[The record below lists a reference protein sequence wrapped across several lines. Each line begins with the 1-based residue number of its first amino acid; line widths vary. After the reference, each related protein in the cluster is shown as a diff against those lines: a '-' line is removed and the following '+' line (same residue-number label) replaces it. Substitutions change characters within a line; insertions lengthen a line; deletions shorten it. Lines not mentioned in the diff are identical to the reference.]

1 MKIHLIAIGG
11 SIMHNLAICLQ
22 KAGHN
27 VTGSDDEIYEPARSN
42 LRRYGLLPSSMGWH
56 PEVLSMDLDLVILG
70 MHAKMDNP
78 ELKKARELGLR
89 VVSFPEYIG
98 EHARNQRRVVVSGS
112 HGKTTTTSM
121 ILHVLKYWR
130 YDFDY
135 LVGAQLKG
143 FDTMVSLTSAPL
155 IVIEG
160 DEYLSSCIDRV
171 PKIWHYHPHLAI
183 ITGVAWDHMNVFPT
197 LESYRDAFR
206 GFLERLPLGAKVYYD
221 ADDPFLQAEIPKYKE
236 LTAIAYQSF
245 ESEIVDGTSRIILDG
260 KRQDLK
266 IFGRHNMAN
275 LRAAYLVLRDLG
287 VTADQF
293 LEAIATFEGAAKR
306 LQLLKSV
313 DGHAIF
319 QDFAHAPSKVRAT
332 VSAVKQQF
340 PGRKLTACIELHTY
354 SSLNQKFLPQYCHS
368 LDDADHAIVFYSEHT
383 IQMKGMSRL
392 DPDMIRQAFGRADI
406 EIITSGEDLKT
417 HLESMTWGLHN
428 LLLMSSGTFDGMDIR
443 SLSTL

>member
-42 LRRYGLLPSSMGWH
+42 LMRYGLLPASMGWH
-56 PEVLSMDLDLVILG
+56 PEALSMDLDLVILG

-78 ELKKARELGLR
+78 ELQKARELGLR

-98 EHARNQRRVVVSGS
+98 EHAQNQRRVVVSGS

-143 FDTMVSLTSAPL
+143 FDTMVSLTSAPQ

-206 GFLERLPLGAKVYYD
+206 GFLERLPPGAKVYYA
-221 ADDPFLQAEIPKYKE
+221 ADDPFLQAEIPKYE
-236 LTAIAYQSF
+236 QLTGIAYQSF

-266 IFGRHNMAN
+266 IFGNHNMAN

-287 VTADQF
+287 VSGDQF

-313 DGHAIF
+313 DGHAMF

-332 VSAVKQQF
+332 VAAVKQQF

-354 SSLNQKFLPQYCHS
+354 SSLNQAFLPQYRHS

-383 IQMKGMSRL
+383 IQMKGMPRL
-392 DPDMIRQAFGRADI
+392 DPDTIRQAFGREDI
-406 EIITSGEDLKT
+406 EVISSGGDLKR
-417 HLESMTWGLHN
+417 HLEGMSWHLHN
-428 LLLMSSGTFDGMDIR
+428 LLLMSSGTFGGMDIG